1 MEIIK
6 YDGSKKDWTL
16 FRRKRGQQDWEW
28 QEVGSN
34 ILNADGLIDMTKFYE
49 SEGYTVFDSADDFI
63 EFSAGDDFF
72 LDLLKNG
79 DYADAK
85 KHMDFLIEQCEYFDK
100 YMNDDS
106 LIISHDASGAVDV
119 VPKFAENVTEDSTEY
134 QVGAIE

>member
-6 YDGSKKDWTL
+6 YDDSKKDWTL
-16 FRRKRGQQDWEW
+16 FRRKRGQRNFEW

-72 LDLLKNG
+72 LDLLKM
-79 DYADAK
+79 AIMPMQK
-85 KHMDFLIEQCEYFDK
+85 STWI
-100 YMNDDS
+100 S
-106 LIISHDASGAVDV
+106 LSNSANILTNI
-119 VPKFAENVTEDSTEY
+119 
-134 QVGAIE
+134 